1 MDNPLLLHT
10 KNDIPFMGGQCSVH
24 NPTINEIALIG
35 EEKFQKG
42 IRFLDFSK
50 NNLEEKDKIHLLDKS
65 DFEILIEIMKSK
77 EYHNFVSLSLMVLSL
92 LFPSYEVELK
102 NNVIQLTHRENRSV
116 TTINKDNYDEFKDI
130 IENIFVLNSQDE
142 GSGNYNPGNGL
153 AQKIAEKLQRGRA
166 KAAKEKGA
174 DLKNK
179 TIYGRIVSIL
189 SVGLKKDK
197 NALYNYTVYQLLDE
211 YKRYQLNTA
220 YEMNIRARMAGAT
233 DLDEPEEWM
242 GDLLL

>member
-10 KNDIPFMGGQCSVH
+10 KNDIPFVGGQCSIH

-77 EYHNFVSLSLMVLSL
+77 EYNNFVSLSLLVLSL
-92 LFPSYEVELK
+92 LFPSFEIAIK
-102 NNVIQLTHRENRSV
+102 KDMIQLKSKENDFI
-116 TTINKDNYDEFKDI
+116 TKIDKENYNEFKEI
-130 IENIFVLNSQDE
+130 IEEIFVLNSKEE
-142 GSGNYNPGNGL
+142 GASYNPADGL
-153 AQKIAEKLQRGRA
+153 ARKIAEKLKKGRDKVAKSRG
-166 KAAKEKGA
+166 EE
-174 DLKNK
+174 LKNK
-179 TIYGRIVSIL
+179 SIYARIVSIL
-189 SVGLKKDK
+189 SVGLGKDK
-197 NALYNYTVYQLLDE
+197 NDLYNYTVYQLLDE
-211 YKRYQLNTA
+211 YKRYQLNAA